1 MRTLAQTAYL
11 NSEFGALSELPKA
24 GSPLE
29 NPFVYDSSAKELKA
43 MAARGLVKIVHERRG
58 DGGCSGLINLLTFER
73 LR

>member
-1 MRTLAQTAYL
+1 MQTLAQTAYL

-29 NPFVYDSSAKELKA
+29 NPFVYDSCAQELKA
-43 MAARGLVKIVHERRG
+43 MAARGLVKIVDERRS
-58 DGGCSGLINLLTFER
+58 DGRCSGLINLLTFQR